1 MEFLKD
7 WITQII
13 YIAILLIVLELLV
26 PSSSLKK
33 YAKVAIG
40 FVIMITILNP
50 LINFLKGGANIEAYV
65 FKNDYFL
72 KNINIEQIS
81 KEAEKQRD
89 NLIVAEYKK
98 RLIEQIKEKLLNLYE
113 IEGVGVDVSFIED
126 LNDKEFGKIKE
137 ITLSFR
143 NARTVSQ
150 DSEKIAKPTEDKKFN
165 YEEIKK
171 TISVFYN
178 VPLKNITIKEE

>member
-13 YIAILLIVLELLV
+13 YIAILSIVLELLV

-72 KNINIEQIS
+72 KNINMEQIS

-137 ITLSFR
+137 ITLSS
-143 NARTVSQ
+143 RTVSQ

-165 YEEIKK
+165 YEEFKK
-171 TISVFYN
+171 TISAFYN